1 MIGVLEVD
9 GEVDGIL
16 VGDLEGGML
25 EDVLGLL
32 GGELVGARAG
42 WRDYGGCTPQ
52 GPSCTSSRTLGSRL
66 RSPAC
71 RPCSRCVAG
80 DGGTGTIDYNGAGA
94 VVRARKGLRTLAVPG
109 WTSVTW

>member
-1 MIGVLEVD
+1 MIGVLEVDGEVDGDSD

-32 GGELVGARAG
+32 GGELVGARRRAG

-52 GPSCTSSRTLGSRL
+52 GPYGCFYGCFWVIEAHGGTWFRTPCPIIVRSRSKCQRQRPDPAKRVGLGL
-66 RSPAC
+66 RS
-71 RPCSRCVAG
+71 
-80 DGGTGTIDYNGAGA
+80 
-94 VVRARKGLRTLAVPG
+94 
-109 WTSVTW
+109 